1 MPEVCSAVSVLD
13 QVADLPVLGMVEPV
27 GGGWAPALVARVT
40 PRGPRG
46 LWKALE
52 AAGALGAVASRSP
65 EVESCWSEL
74 SGLHLD
80 PSFNDSHLAFL
91 ASV

>member
-1 MPEVCSAVSVLD
+1 MSEACSGVSALD
-13 QVADLPVLGMVEPV
+13 RVADLPVLGMVESV
-27 GGGWAPALVARVT
+27 GSGWAPALVARVT

-46 LWKALE
+46 LWRALE
-52 AAGALGAVASRSP
+52 AVGAVASCSHDDAT
-65 EVESCWSEL
+65 SWGEL

-80 PSFNDSHLAFL
+80 PRVNDSHLAFL